1 MDRSTPGTAGTA
13 RTVLVTGA
21 SSGIGR
27 EVALK
32 LAARGDALVL
42 VARRRAELDDLAAKC
57 TQQGAGRVLVAPA
70 DVSDADAWQEAFDAG
85 VAAFGQIDVVVHA
98 AAVAA
103 YGRFA
108 EIPGEVFDQVQKV
121 NVNGTANVA
130 RTALRH
136 FDDRRPRPDGHLVL
150 FGSLVGKIST
160 PYLSPY
166 VTSKWAVHGLARTLQ
181 AERQGDPVHVS
192 LVEPGGVSTTI
203 YDKAASYLG
212 VQGKPPP
219 PVYGAERC
227 ASAVVSLI
235 DHPRRE
241 RAVGVF
247 NPVIALGFRMFP
259 AVYDRIV
266 APLVSRL
273 ALSDEP
279 VADHRGNLFQAQ
291 PEPLP
296 AKDQR

>member
-1 MDRSTPGTAGTA
+1 MSATVPTEP

-27 EVALK
+27 EVALA
-32 LAARGDALVL
+32 LAERGDALVL
-42 VARRRAELDDLAAKC
+42 VARREAELEDLAWKC
-57 TQQGAGRVLVAPA
+57 WRAGAAGVLVAPA
-70 DVSDADAWQEAFDAG
+70 DVADAAAWEACFRDGLAE
-85 VAAFGQIDVVVHA
+85 FGGIDVVVHA

-103 YGRFA
+103 YGRFTEVPA
-108 EIPGEVFDQVQKV
+108 EVFDRVQQV
-121 NVNGTANVA
+121 NVVGTANVA

-136 FDDRRPRPDGHLVL
+136 FEERHGGHLVL

-160 PYLSPY
+160 PFLSPY

-181 AERQGDPVHVS
+181 AELAGTPVDVS

-219 PVYGAERC
+219 PAYGAERV
-227 ASAVVSLI
+227 AAAVVRLI
-235 DHPRRE
+235 DRPRRE
-241 RAVGVF
+241 RAVGLF
-247 NPVIALGFRMFP
+247 NPAISLGFRLFP

-273 ALSDEP
+273 ALDDRPVPDHPGNVFEPRPEP
-279 VADHRGNLFQAQ
+279 VT
-291 PEPLP
+291 
-296 AKDQR
+296 AKDRR

>member
-1 MDRSTPGTAGTA
+1 MTPTSPYDA

-21 SSGIGR
+21 SSGVGR
-27 EVALK
+27 EVALA
-32 LAARGDALVL
+32 LAERGDALVL
-42 VARRRAELDDLAAKC
+42 VARRRPELEEVAARCRRLGAE
-57 TQQGAGRVLVAPA
+57 VVVAPA
-70 DVSDADAWQEAFDAG
+70 DVADTAAWDEAFEAG
-85 VAAFGQIDVVVHA
+85 TAALGRVDVVVHA

-108 EIPGEVFDQVQKV
+108 EVPADVFDRVQQV
-121 NVNGTANVA
+121 NLLGTANVA

-136 FDDRRPRPDGHLVL
+136 FESRRAGHLVL

-181 AERQGDPVHVS
+181 AELVGAPYDVS

-219 PVYGAERC
+219 PVYDARRV
-227 ASAVVSLI
+227 ARATVRLV
-235 DHPRRE
+235 DRPRRE
-241 RAVGVF
+241 RAVGLF
-247 NPVIALGFRMFP
+247 NPVIALGFRLFP

-273 ALSDEP
+273 ALADEP
-279 VADHRGNLFQAQ
+279 VPDHPGNLFRTR
-291 PEPLP
+291 PEPSTP
-296 AKDQR
+296 KDIR

>member
-1 MDRSTPGTAGTA
+1 MTRV
-13 RTVLVTGA
+13 VLITGA

-27 EVALK
+27 ATAVAL
-32 LAARGDALVL
+32 AERGAALVL
-42 VARRRAELDDLAAKC
+42 VARRRPELEELAWVC
-57 TQQGAGRVLVAPA
+57 SQRGAVQVLVAPA
-70 DVSDADAWQEAFDAG
+70 DVSDVVAWEDAFEQA
-85 VAAFGQIDVVVHA
+85 VAELGQVDVVVHA

-103 YGRFA
+103 YGRFT
-108 EIPGEVFDQVQKV
+108 EIPGEVFDRVQKV

-130 RTALRH
+130 RSALRH
-136 FDDRRPRPDGHLVL
+136 FQSRREGHLVV

-181 AERQGDPVHVS
+181 AEHSADPWDIS
-192 LVEPGGVSTTI
+192 LIEPGGVSTTI

-219 PVYGAERC
+219 PVYDADTVAE
-227 ASAVVSLI
+227 AVLRVI

-241 RAVGVF
+241 RTVGVL
-247 NPVIALGFRMFP
+247 NPVISLGFRMFP

-266 APLVSRL
+266 APLVTRL
-273 ALSDEP
+273 ALSDDP
-279 VADHRGNLFQAQ
+279 VADHPGNVFHSS
-291 PEPLP
+291 PEPEP
-296 AKDQR
+296 AKDQA

>member
-1 MDRSTPGTAGTA
+1 MSRIASDSP

-27 EVALK
+27 EVALA
-32 LAARGDALVL
+32 LAERGDALVL
-42 VARRRAELDDLAAKC
+42 VARRHAELEDLAVRC
-57 TQQGAGRVLVAPA
+57 RLLGASSAVVAPA
-70 DVSDADAWQEAFDAG
+70 DVADAEAWEGAFAEG
-85 VAAFGQIDVVVHA
+85 VGELGRIDVVVHA

-103 YGRFA
+103 YGRFD
-108 EIPGEVFDQVQKV
+108 EIPGEVFDRVQEV
-121 NVNGTANVA
+121 NVQGTANVA

-136 FDDRRPRPDGHLVL
+136 FDDQRGGHLVL

-160 PYLSPY
+160 PFLSPY
-166 VTSKWAVHGLARTLQ
+166 VTSKWAVHGLARTIQ
-181 AERQGDPVHVS
+181 AERSGGPVDVS

-219 PVYGAERC
+219 PVYGAERV
-227 ASAVVSLI
+227 AAATVRII
-235 DHPRRE
+235 DRPRRE

-247 NPVIALGFRMFP
+247 NPVIALGFRLFP
-259 AVYDRIV
+259 GVYDRIV

-273 ALSDEP
+273 ALGSDP
-279 VADHRGNLFQAQ
+279 VADHRGNLFQSQ
-291 PEPLP
+291 PEPIP
-296 AKDQR
+296 AKDRR

>member
-1 MDRSTPGTAGTA
+1 MPTPANDT

-27 EVALK
+27 EVALA
-32 LAARGDALVL
+32 LAERGDALVL
-42 VARRRAELDDLAAKC
+42 VARRLPELEDLAVRC
-57 TQQGAGRVLVAPA
+57 RLLGASHVVVAPA
-70 DVSDADAWQEAFDAG
+70 DVADADAWESAFAEG
-85 VAAFGQIDVVVHA
+85 VARVGDVDVVVHA

-108 EIPGEVFDQVQKV
+108 EIPGEVFDQVQEV
-121 NVNGTANVA
+121 NVRGTANVA

-136 FDDRRPRPDGHLVL
+136 FDARRRGHLLL

-181 AERQGDPVHVS
+181 AELVGDPVDVS

-219 PVYGAERC
+219 PVYDARRV
-227 ASAVVSLI
+227 AAATVRLI

-241 RAVGVF
+241 RSVGIF
-247 NPVIALGFRMFP
+247 NPVISLGFRLFP
-259 AVYDRIV
+259 GVYDRIV

-273 ALSDEP
+273 ALGSEP
-279 VADHRGNLFQAQ
+279 VADHRGNLFHSQ
-291 PEPLP
+291 PEPIP
-296 AKDQR
+296 AKDRR

>member
-1 MDRSTPGTAGTA
+1 MLLQGQTAAISGAASA
-13 RTVLVTGA
+13 R
-21 SSGIGR
+21 GIGLATAKLFAAQGAR
-27 EVALK
+27 VAI
-32 LAARGDALVL
+32 
-42 VARRRAELDDLAAKC
+42 LDIDEAAAK
-57 TQQGAGRVLVAPA
+57 QQAAALGPQHLGLRCDVADKASCQAAADRVL
-70 DVSDADAWQEAFDAG
+70 
-85 VAAFGQIDVVVHA
+85 AAFGQIDVVVHA

>member
-1 MDRSTPGTAGTA
+1 MTRA
-13 RTVLVTGA
+13 VLITGA

-27 EVALK
+27 ATALA
-32 LAARGDALVL
+32 LAERGAALAL
-42 VARRRAELDDLAAKC
+42 VARRRPELEELASIC
-57 TQQGAGRVLVAPA
+57 TERGARGVLVAPA
-70 DVSDADAWQEAFDAG
+70 DVSDVVAWENSFERA
-85 VAAFGQIDVVVHA
+85 VAEFGRVDVVVHA

-103 YGRFA
+103 YGRFT
-108 EIPGEVFDQVQKV
+108 EIPGEVFDRVQKV

-130 RTALRH
+130 RTALRQ
-136 FDDRRPRPDGHLVL
+136 FEAQREGHLVV

-181 AERQGDPVHVS
+181 AELAGDPVDIS
-192 LVEPGGVSTTI
+192 LIEPGGVSTTI

-219 PVYGAERC
+219 PVYDADTV
-227 ASAVVSLI
+227 AKAVVRVI
-235 DHPRRE
+235 DRPRRE
-241 RAVGVF
+241 QNVGIF
-247 NPVIALGFRMFP
+247 NPLISLGFRTFP

-273 ALSDEP
+273 ALGKDP
-279 VADHRGNLFQAQ
+279 VADHTGNVFHSS
-291 PEPLP
+291 PEPIP
-296 AKDQR
+296 AKDQT